1 VEEHLLEDRADGLSF
16 TDSIVKCLTI
26 SKANAFENML
36 EPLQKLLRLS
46 PPVASTLA
54 RADLFTR
61 IRQKLHHNKA
71 AVRLNLLRI
80 LSSICDSTEE
90 QSDLLA
96 RCGVLDS
103 IRELENDPAVLV
115 RDMAGKLLKSSEL
128 LDSLASAKRRPL
140 LRRTST
146 SALSQAS
153 GANLSRPTTPN
164 LRPGQ
169 SRGLFDVPE
178 SPRHQR
184 KSLRPV
190 TRDGS
195 TSAVGAG
202 DSVGHAAA
210 RSRVPRA
217 MNSRLSLISSL
228 QPDDTRSP
236 SSSTRPP
243 SAINARRRRQ
253 TNNDIEWA

>member
-26 SKANAFENML
+26 SKANAFENLL

-54 RADLFTR
+54 RPDLFTR

-80 LSSICDSTEE
+80 TSSICDSTEE

-96 RCGVLDS
+96 RCGLLDA
-103 IRELENDPAVLV
+103 IRELENDPAILV
-115 RDMAGKLLKSSEL
+115 RDMAGKIVKSNEHL
-128 LDSLASAKRRPL
+128 ESLSSAKRRPL
-140 LRRTST
+140 MRRTST
-146 SALSQAS
+146 SALSQPS
-153 GANLSRPTTPN
+153 GGNLSRPTTPN

-169 SRGLFDVPE
+169 SRGLFDVAE

-195 TSAVGAG
+195 TSTGSS
-202 DSVGHAAA
+202 DSIGHAAA

-217 MNSRLSLISSL
+217 MNSRLSLLGSL
-228 QPDDTRSP
+228 PSEETRSP
-236 SSSTRPP
+236 SSLNRPP
-243 SAINARRRRQ
+243 SALNARRRRQ

>member
-1 VEEHLLEDRADGLSF
+1 MEEHLLDDRADGLSF

-26 SKANAFENML
+26 SKANAFENLL

-54 RADLFTR
+54 RPDLFTR
-61 IRQKLHHNKA
+61 IRQKLHHTKA

-90 QSDLLA
+90 QGDLLA
-96 RCGVLDS
+96 RCGLLDA
-103 IRELENDPAVLV
+103 IRELENDSAILV
-115 RDMAGKLLKSSEL
+115 RDMAGKLLKSSEHL
-128 LDSLASAKRRPL
+128 ESLSSAKRRPL
-140 LRRTST
+140 MRRTST
-146 SALSQAS
+146 SALSQTS
-153 GANLSRPTTPN
+153 GGNLSRPSTPN

-169 SRGLFDVPE
+169 SRGLFDVAE

-195 TSAVGAG
+195 TSAVGPS
-202 DSVGHAAA
+202 DSIGHAAS

-217 MNSRLSLISSL
+217 MNSRLSLLGSL
-228 QPDDTRSP
+228 PSEETRSP
-236 SSSTRPP
+236 SSLNRPSP
-243 SAINARRRRQ
+243 AINTRRRRQ